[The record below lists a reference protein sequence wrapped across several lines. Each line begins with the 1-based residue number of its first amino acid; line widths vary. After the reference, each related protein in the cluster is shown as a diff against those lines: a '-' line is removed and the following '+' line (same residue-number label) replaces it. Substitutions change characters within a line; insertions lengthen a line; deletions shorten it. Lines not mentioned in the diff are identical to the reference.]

1 MTTISRVLAVGVV
14 LSATASAAIGESVA
28 VRHPEGL
35 VHGFLVLRSATGSIL
50 ASGELLQDT
59 KGDTVT
65 SELVFHFKDRSVHDE
80 TAVFTQ
86 AGRFKLLRYEL
97 HQKGASFPH
106 PVDFTLD
113 GTTGQATVRSSD
125 GDGRP
130 RLDDDHLDEVPADLA
145 NGMIPILLKNL
156 QGNGPF
162 ELSMLA
168 ATPKPRMVTLHVET
182 EADAVVFAEPGA
194 PKARHFV
201 VKVELH
207 GLTGMVAPLV
217 GKQPPDTHV
226 WVLPGAHPAF
236 LKSKGALYVGGPI
249 WQIELTTPRWAK
261 G

>member
-1 MTTISRVLAVGVV
+1 MRTTVRFLALG
-14 LSATASAAIGESVA
+14 LALYSTASAAHGDGVA

-35 VHGFLVLRSATGSIL
+35 VHGFLLLRSATGSIL
-50 ASGELLQDT
+50 ANGELLQNT

-97 HQKGASFPH
+97 RQKGAAFPH
-106 PVDFTLD
+106 SVDFSLD
-113 GTTGQATVRSSD
+113 CATGQATVRSSD
-125 GDGRP
+125 ADGKIK
-130 RLDDDHLDEVPADLA
+130 LDEDHLDEVPADLA
-145 NGMIPILLKNL
+145 NGLVPILLKNV
-156 QGNGPF
+156 QGPGPF
-162 ELSMLA
+162 EFSMLA

-182 EADAVVFAEPGA
+182 APDDVVFAEAGA

-226 WVLPGAHPAF
+226 WVLPGAFPAF
-236 LKSKGALYVGGPI
+236 LKSKGALYPGGPI